1 MKSSDSVLM
10 LLALIVCLCPAPSHA
25 DTNTI
30 AAGPMGSTLIKPLL
44 GTQGGGGP
52 ANAAAD
58 FPKHNLSSADVPGF
72 QDPRNTSAHT
82 GPDALP
88 FPSNDTQQ
96 PPQPGMDGMPPFNA
110 SQVNG
115 SRPFQP
121 RMGDMPPIYG
131 GLQPSR
137 TGAGGRPQ
145 KVGMHGMPPIY
156 GGVQLNR
163 TRADGRPQK
172 FGMYGMPP
180 IYGGLQPSRTG
191 ADSRPQKVG
200 MGDMPPVYGSR
211 ANSTDLPSPMGDAK
225 MPSGF
230 DQSGRTDPTSS
241 QVKPVPDATTPVPTA
256 GNAPP
261 ELSRATEATSAAAG
275 SRQDKRKNRFMFDR
289 AAANSATTG
298 KQAGAVPQ

>member
-30 AAGPMGSTLIKPLL
+30 AAGPMGSTLIKPSL
-44 GTQGGGGP
+44 GTLGGGGP

-72 QDPRNTSAHT
+72 QDPRNTSTHT

-88 FPSNDTQQ
+88 FPSNGPQQ

-110 SQVNG
+110 TQVNG

-145 KVGMHGMPPIY
+145 IV
-156 GGVQLNR
+156 
-163 TRADGRPQK
+163 
-172 FGMYGMPP
+172 GMYGMPP
-180 IYGGLQPSRTG
+180 IYGGLQPNRTE
-191 ADSRPQKVG
+191 ADGRPQKVG

-230 DQSGRTDPTSS
+230 NQSGRSDPTSS
-241 QVKPVPDATTPVPTA
+241 QVKPLPDATTPVPTA

-261 ELSRATEATSAAAG
+261 ELSSATEATRAAAAA

-298 KQAGAVPQ
+298 KQAEAVPQ